1 MVPSENLRNVFV
13 EFAHAN
19 NLFDRKSEMAK
30 LNEKTAYALA
40 TYEIRTENQTPRDKG
55 ELQGQFLIT
64 LNQVVILI
72 VFSDGK
78 GQECSRFDAGNM
90 LVLSKAFRL

>member
-55 ELQGQFLIT
+55 ELQGQFLIG
-64 LNQVVILI
+64 LNHVVILI

-78 GQECSRFDAGNM
+78 RQECSRFDAGNM

>member
-19 NLFDRKSEMAK
+19 HLFDRKSEMAK

-55 ELQGQFLIT
+55 ELQGQSDRADYG
-64 LNQVVILI
+64 QVFMLST
-72 VFSDGK
+72 FSNGK
-78 GQECSRFDAGNM
+78 RQKRPSSDARDL
-90 LVLSKAFRL
+90 LVLPEAA

>member
-40 TYEIRTENQTPRDKG
+40 TYEIRTENQTPKDKG
-55 ELQGQFLIT
+55 ELQGMSCK
-64 LNQVVILI
+64 NQILAS
-72 VFSDGK
+72 F
-78 GQECSRFDAGNM
+78 SRFCYKLGYR
-90 LVLSKAFRL
+90 KGPRLELCRIKLTYCG